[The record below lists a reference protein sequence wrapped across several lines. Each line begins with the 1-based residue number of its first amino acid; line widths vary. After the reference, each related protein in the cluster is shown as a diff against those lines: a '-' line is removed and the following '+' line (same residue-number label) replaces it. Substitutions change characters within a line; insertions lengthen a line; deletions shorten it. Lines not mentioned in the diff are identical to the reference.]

1 MVVEMID
8 RGRAFAPNG
17 LPRNPM
23 DGRRGRGIIQ
33 PMGVNR

>member
-17 LPRNPM
+17 LPKNRWT
-23 DGRRGRGIIQ
+23 DGADAVSFS